1 VTVDTA
7 SASGTFGRF
16 AVLAAERRLLVDGQ
30 PVALGSRAFDL
41 LAALVARRDRVVPK
55 DELIEV
61 VWPGLV
67 VEDNNLQVQVSALR
81 KVLGTQAI
89 ATVPGR
95 GYQFTVAA
103 ATADAAA
110 SGAAPPAEASR
121 GPALPHAAPS
131 GASARSRLLVADD
144 NKVNRLLLCRSLE
157 LMGHDVASVDN
168 GRSAL
173 GKLRA
178 ERFDLLLLDLEM
190 PELDGFGLLEQRGTD
205 AALREVP
212 VIVTSSLEGVA
223 AVARCIELGADDY
236 LHKPVNAVLLKAR
249 VAATL
254 ERKRLRDRERELLAR
269 LVPDA
274 ATAVAGERTEATVL
288 VARLCG
294 LDATLA
300 GQAAA
305 DTLELLGSWT
315 ALAIEALEGRGGRIY
330 QLSGDAV
337 SALFATGA
345 ARSAVAAAEEL
356 LELIAALGQAG
367 LGVAVGVASG
377 EVVTGYAGTASR
389 GAFACVGAAAARAAQ
404 LAAPPAANG
413 VRLDAATEQAA
424 AAPR

>member
-1 VTVDTA
+1 M
-7 SASGTFGRF
+7 
-16 AVLAAERRLLVDGQ
+16 
-30 PVALGSRAFDL
+30 
-41 LAALVARRDRVVPK
+41 PK
-55 DELIEV
+55 EELIEV

-81 KVLGTQAI
+81 KVLGAQAI

-173 GKLRA
+173 GKLRT

-190 PELDGFGLLEQRGTD
+190 PELDGFGLLEQRAAD

-236 LHKPVNAVLLKAR
+236 LHKPVNPVLLKAR

-274 ATAVAGERTEATVL
+274 ATAVAGERAEATVL

-315 ALAIEALEGRGGRIY
+315 ALAIEALEGRGGRVF
-330 QLSGDAV
+330 QLTGDAV
-337 SALFATGA
+337 SALFAPGAPGA